1 MSFAQ
6 DHTVLQDIEVVLRR
20 RQRQA
25 DAFPHSVFREFPR
38 ELAEKV
44 QTVRPELW
52 ARHGTGGNPPTA
64 FTGDDAFD
72 LWRRWRLG
80 ERSPEVVEWAM
91 QRREAYARRH
101 RNDFRAGGVIAAIK
115 WGVVLPIGVP
125 AMLQAIGVGR

>member
-6 DHTVLQDIEVVLRR
+6 DHAVLQDIELVL

-38 ELAEKV
+38 ELAERV
-44 QTVRPELW
+44 QTVRP
-52 ARHGTGGNPPTA
+52 
-64 FTGDDAFD
+64 D
-72 LWRRWRLG
+72 LWRRWRFG
-80 ERSPEVVEWAM
+80 ERSPEVVEWATR
-91 QRREAYARRH
+91 RREAYARRH

-125 AMLQAIGVGR
+125 AMLRAIGVGA